1 MLPPMPKL
9 NLHVDKDQIEPK
21 DIITAWLYKL
31 QSCFNERKFDRLKE
45 SFIREC
51 WWRDML
57 GLSWDFTTKQ
67 GFDKISAY
75 LHRSDVILTDLKPET
90 GGLKP
95 FLVEWAGDTW
105 LQSAFS
111 FHTKFGKGQGFLKMV
126 NQPSGE
132 WKAWTVFTELS
143 QLHYQEDLERERIR
157 NNVFSLYGTPET
169 YGDKH
174 KLPVLIIGA
183 GTALQNSST
192 EYTLTLT
199 GQAGISLA
207 ARLKSM
213 GVETLVV
220 DRHARVGDSWRLRY
234 DTVTLN
240 TPTFTD
246 HYPFMKYPENW
257 PEWLNR
263 DQTAE
268 FLEHYSQIM
277 GLNVRLNTTVCSVRR
292 LGSRHEIR
300 VNGPCGEDVLHS
312 EQVVL
317 ATGVY
322 SDVPIIPNFNGQE
335 TFRGLIYHSIEHQ
348 SARHIPDLGNK
359 KIVVIGCSTSGHD
372 IAQDFVK
379 CGAREVCMIQRNPI
393 FSLSRAAWKTIMLG
407 IWNMPGLTTEDADL
421 LSNSIPIPLV
431 RTMSIGLTRI
441 MAENDRMMLDGLT
454 KAGLAVRTGEDG
466 YGLADHQLITGGHY
480 YIDQGA
486 SQMIIDGR
494 IKIHRCEEGVQ
505 KLGQNSVTLADGT
518 CVQADVIVLATG
530 YEKSI
535 LTIRKLM
542 GDEVADKLRGF
553 GSLDHEQERSGWWR
567 PTGIP
572 GFWFMTGSFTWCR
585 QFSQKLAL
593 QIAHAVK
600 GQAPSQTQTK

>member
-1 MLPPMPKL
+1 
-9 NLHVDKDQIEPK
+9 
-21 DIITAWLYKL
+21 
-31 QSCFNERKFDRLKE
+31 
-45 SFIREC
+45 
-51 WWRDML
+51 
-57 GLSWDFTTKQ
+57 
-67 GFDKISAY
+67 
-75 LHRSDVILTDLKPET
+75 
-90 GGLKP
+90 
-95 FLVEWAGDTW
+95 
-105 LQSAFS
+105 
-111 FHTKFGKGQGFLKMV
+111 
-126 NQPSGE
+126 
-132 WKAWTVFTELS
+132 
-143 QLHYQEDLERERIR
+143 
-157 NNVFSLYGTPET
+157 
-169 YGDKH
+169 
-174 KLPVLIIGA
+174 
-183 GTALQNSST
+183 
-192 EYTLTLT
+192 
-199 GQAGISLA
+199 
-207 ARLKSM
+207 M

-542 GDEVADKLRGF
+542 GDEVADKLEVLVPWTTNRKEVGGGGPRAYQAS
-553 GSLDHEQERSGWWR
+553 GS
-567 PTGIP
+567 
-572 GFWFMTGSFTWCR
+572 
-585 QFSQKLAL
+585 
-593 QIAHAVK
+593 
-600 GQAPSQTQTK
+600 